1 MNQQA
6 LLTIRFV
13 LTTASAILV
22 GRGLMSQA
30 TADWIGSPEALL
42 VIGAFGGF
50 ASLAWG
56 WWSTR
61 PKAVV
66 AAAANIVGKDGGVI
80 VASPAMADSS
90 ATPSNVVSSLSEA
103 SRLPGVS
110 AN

>member
-61 PKAVV
+61 PKAVI
-66 AAAANIVGKDGGVI
+66 ASAGTLLEGKGAVI
-80 VASPAMADSS
+80 APPAIADSS
-90 ATPSNVVSSLSEA
+90 ATPSNVVKSASEA
-103 SRLPGVS
+103 AGLPGVR
-110 AN
+110 A